1 MNFKPIAAIVAAS
14 MAVSACATSYTVAP
28 RASADQEIR
37 YLNGQAT
44 TYSDMGNGAVQ
55 VTPLGVNEQGRLV
68 FGVAAFNETD
78 KPSNFGIENVVAG
91 ADGVPLRVFTHAEME
106 RQAKNAATAAMVA
119 AVLVGAAS
127 AYAAQ
132 QNATTTSTYYTP
144 RGTYSYRHYN
154 PVAAQIGTSVAA
166 VSTAATTA
174 GIASTLDATL
184 QGLSAT
190 VLQTTTID
198 PDEAFGGQV
207 TTDRVKVPAEGS
219 LDAMLSVSWNGDMH
233 VFHWD
238 VTKTQ

>member
-28 RASADQEIR
+28 RASAEQEIR

-144 RGTYSYRHYN
+144 RG
-154 PVAAQIGTSVAA
+154 
-166 VSTAATTA
+166 
-174 GIASTLDATL
+174 
-184 QGLSAT
+184 
-190 VLQTTTID
+190 
-198 PDEAFGGQV
+198 
-207 TTDRVKVPAEGS
+207 S
-219 LDAMLSVSWNGDMH
+219 LDTSSA
-233 VFHWD
+233 
-238 VTKTQ
+238 

>member
-1 MNFKPIAAIVAAS
+1 MNFKPIAAIMAAS
-14 MAVSACATSYTVAP
+14 MAISACATSYSVTPKAGV
-28 RASADQEIR
+28 DQEIK

-44 TYSDMGNGAVQ
+44 TYSDMDNGAVQ
-55 VTPLGVNEQGRLV
+55 ITPLGVNEQGRLV

-78 KPSNFGIENVVAG
+78 KSSNFGIENVVAA
-91 ADGVPLRVFTHAEME
+91 ADGAPLRIFTHAEME
-106 RQAKNAATAAMVA
+106 RQAKNAATAALVLAVVA
-119 AVLVGAAS
+119 GAAS

-132 QNATTTSTYYTP
+132 QNATYTSSYTTP
-144 RGTYSYRHYN
+144 RGTYTYRHYS
-154 PVAAQIGTSVAA
+154 PVAAQLGTSAA
-166 VSTAATTA
+166 IAGTAVTTA
-174 GIASTLDATL
+174 GIANTLDATL

-190 VLQTTTID
+190 VLQTTTIE